1 MIVVH
6 LQSFWPEFWNNESFF
21 QTCLF
26 PGTVSQATDATHGPF
41 VDNPNPNLVI
51 NKRNAIPSAQVN

>member
-6 LQSFWPEFWNNESFF
+6 LQLFWPKFWNNESFF

-26 PGTVSQATDATHGPF
+26 PGTVSQVTDATRGPF
-41 VDNPNPNLVI
+41 VDNPNPNL
-51 NKRNAIPSAQVN
+51 NK